1 MPSLRSLTG
10 RFRGSADP
18 SVSSSTEPQATGE
31 KEANQNESTGHSKD
45 NSVNYV
51 AATVE
56 EPAADAEN
64 QPGELTF
71 AEDTAGGMGR
81 HLGIFSCTFLV

>member
-1 MPSLRSLTG
+1 MHSFRSLARRFQRSTG
-10 RFRGSADP
+10 PAAIPG
-18 SVSSSTEPQATGE
+18 TEQQAE
-31 KEANQNESTGHSKD
+31 EPKQANQNELLGDSKD
-45 NSVNYV
+45 NSLDDG
-51 AATVE
+51 TGVE

-81 HLGIFSCTFLV
+81 HLGIFSATFLM